1 MLLGGGIDKIIA
13 QHNAKKMTARE
24 RLHLFFDNGFYDEL
38 YRFVENA
45 PNTISKEELHLSG
58 DGVIT
63 ALGAVD
69 GRLIHASSQD
79 FTVMGGSVGWRH
91 SWKICEMMDMALK
104 NGTPYLAINDSGGA
118 RIQEGIHSLR
128 GYGRIFY
135 YNTLLSGVVPQIAI
149 IAGPCA
155 GGAAYS
161 PALMDFII
169 MVDGIGKNVHCR
181 TSGNQRSYR

>member
-1 MLLGGGIDKIIA
+1 MKTVQEKIDNLLLKNEKMLLGGGIDKIIA

-91 SWKICEMMDMALK
+91 SWKICEIMDMASEK
-104 NGTPYLAINDSGGA
+104 
-118 RIQEGIHSLR
+118 RHS
-128 GYGRIFY
+128 I
-135 YNTLLSGVVPQIAI
+135 
-149 IAGPCA
+149 PCN
-155 GGAAYS
+155 
-161 PALMDFII
+161 
-169 MVDGIGKNVHCR
+169 K
-181 TSGNQRSYR
+181 